1 MKPAKTAP
9 ALIADQAE
17 VPDAPP
23 MPIPPHGGSF
33 VLNEE
38 ANTLVHVPLPVPE
51 PEAVEGGVKTPVKP
65 DPEEAR

>member
-1 MKPAKTAP
+1 MKKPIAAPPAADLAP
-9 ALIADQAE
+9 L
-17 VPDAPP
+17 P

-38 ANTLVHVPLPVPE
+38 ANTLTHVPLPVLE
-51 PEAVEGGVKTPVKP
+51 PEAVEGALEQPVKS

>member
-17 VPDAPP
+17 APDAPP

-38 ANTLVHVPLPVPE
+38 ANT
-51 PEAVEGGVKTPVKP
+51 P
-65 DPEEAR
+65 DPCAAAGARAGGR